1 MHFYKH
7 QNRQFESDILTVGCI
22 AGMMRMAV
30 AIYRDLPLEV
40 IDMDFVVDCS
50 LCVIFLLP
58 LILLRFRIRFEYIAV
73 PFSFLMVGFL
83 CANWIILN
91 GIRGMGEY
99 YFIGGMILIALINNG
114 KWLVFFVVSCVLL
127 EVGLLYVAIFRTDLM
142 PQINEDDKNIY
153 HYLWI
158 TVVVTVA
165 LLYHK
170 SQFDSKRQDLKSNQK
185 SLESKIET
193 LESQNVQLEQQKA
206 LLQKSNDW
214 LEENIKQRSEKLIGQ
229 RASIEKYLSVTLF
242 EIGPYLES
250 TVNSID
256 QLDKGTK
263 QTPMGTLLM
272 ESADHLQSAIRAVT
286 SKLKN
291 GNYYNPEN

>member
-22 AGMMRMAV
+22 AGIMRMVV
-30 AIYRDLPLEV
+30 AIYRDLPIEV
-40 IDMDFVVDCS
+40 INLDFIVDCS
-50 LCVIFLLP
+50 LCLIFLLP
-58 LILLRFRIRFEYIAV
+58 LIFLRFNIRFEFIAV

-83 CANWIILN
+83 CVNWILLK

-114 KWLVFFVVSCVLL
+114 KWLVILVVSCVML
-127 EVGLLYVAIFRTDLM
+127 EVALLYVAIFHSDLISPLNSNDM
-142 PQINEDDKNIY
+142 NVY

-170 SQFDSKRQDLKSNQK
+170 SQFDNKRENLKRNQK
-185 SLESKIET
+185 SLESKIDT
-193 LESQNVQLEQQKA
+193 LENQNMQLEEQKA
-206 LLQKSNDW
+206 MLQKSNNW
-214 LEENIKQRSEKLIGQ
+214 LEENIQQRSEKLITQ
-229 RASIEKYLSVTLF
+229 RESIEKYLSVTLF

-256 QLDKGTK
+256 NLDNGTK

-272 ESADHLQSAIRAVT
+272 KSTEHLQSAIQSVT
-286 SKLKN
+286 SKLKK
-291 GNYYNPEN
+291 GNYYNPKN